1 MTNWPHAL
9 HNLYGLLMPTLFPSW
24 RFFEE
29 VGPSPRIEYR
39 TEVDAPWLP
48 VTDLPERLG
57 PWTML
62 RRLFFS
68 PGWNEHLFLVST
80 ATRLAVDP
88 MVRDV
93 EEIAA
98 RLSRRL
104 GPSGATAYQF
114 RISFVAREDGK
125 VGQFVFYESTL
136 RALGDTA

>member
-1 MTNWPHAL
+1 MMDWLHAL
-9 HNLYGLLMPTLFPSW
+9 QNLFGLLMPTLFPSW

-39 TEVDAPWLP
+39 TDAFAAWQPM
-48 VTDLPERLG
+48 TDLPERLS

-68 PGWNEHLFLVST
+68 PKWNEHLFLVST

-88 MVRDV
+88 TPRDV

-98 RLSRRL
+98 RLSCRL
-104 GPSGATAYQF
+104 KPSGAKTYQF
-114 RISFVAREDGK
+114 RVLFVAREDGRI
-125 VGQFVFYESTL
+125 GQFVYYESTP
-136 RALGDTA
+136 RSLGDPA